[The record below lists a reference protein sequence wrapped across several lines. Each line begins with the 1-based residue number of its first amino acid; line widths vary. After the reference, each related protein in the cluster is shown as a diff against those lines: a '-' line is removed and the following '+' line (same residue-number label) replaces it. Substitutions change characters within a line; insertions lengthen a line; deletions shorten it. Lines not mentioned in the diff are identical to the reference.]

1 MIVQEQI
8 YRDQFG
14 FQFEFSEGHILNVG
28 CNTDGARLR
37 ELKGA
42 VNLDVTK
49 HDAFTGFDLPV
60 DVIGDA
66 RDLPYTAEF
75 DTVVL
80 GELLEHMTP
89 EDSVTSLQQARKAV
103 KVGGRIVI
111 TMPHDTRQNHAPEVL
126 GNEYVPGVKAYHHR
140 HFTRAELLEWVYIA
154 GLEVERMADIE
165 YGWGEKGT
173 GLVCTVKG
181 SK

>member
-1 MIVQEQI
+1 MILEEQT
-8 YRDQFG
+8 YNNQFG
-14 FQFEFSEGHILNVG
+14 FQFKFAEGRILNVG

-49 HDAFTGFDLPV
+49 RDRFTGADLPV

-66 RDLPYTAEF
+66 RALAYTGEF

-89 EDSVTSLQQARKAV
+89 ADAVLSLQQAKKAL
-103 KVGGRIVI
+103 KADGRIVI
-111 TMPHDTRQNHAPEVL
+111 TMPHDRRPNPEPSL
-126 GNEYVPGVKAYHHR
+126 EYARDVSFFHR
-140 HFTRAELLEWVYIA
+140 NFTRADLLDWVLSA
-154 GLEVERMADIE
+154 GLTVERLANIE
-165 YGWGEKGT
+165 YIWGEKGT
-173 GLVCTVKG
+173 GLVCMKG
-181 SK
+181 NVN